1 MNFLSFLLL
10 IFSFLPHELHL
21 SMCDISY
28 NQQHERI
35 EIQQRIFY
43 DDLELNLRNELDDQ
57 KFDILEPFPKYDLDS
72 LYTEYLNNRIT
83 LGINGQE
90 KKLELLDYEM
100 DDEAYVF
107 YLYIDKVSE
116 IKTMSILSTI
126 FFELFEDQANIV
138 SVRVNNT
145 KKSGRF
151 LFGSKPLSFKYND

>member
-1 MNFLSFLLL
+1 MSVFGFFVLISSF
-10 IFSFLPHELHL
+10 FPHELHL

-28 NQQHERI
+28 NQDYQRI

-43 DDLELNLRNELDDQ
+43 DDLELNLRNELNDQ
-57 KFDILEPFPKYDLDS
+57 RFDILEPFPKYDLDS
-72 LYTEYLNNRIT
+72 LYTSYLNNRIT
-83 LGINGQE
+83 LGINGQD

-116 IKTMSILSTI
+116 IKTMSIFSTI
-126 FFELFEDQANIV
+126 FFELFDDQANIV
-138 SVRVNNT
+138 SIRVNNT

-151 LFGSKPLSFKYND
+151 LFGSKPLSLKYKD